1 MYLAPQHDLAM
12 RQMSAGGTI
21 MALFVDGGS
30 VAEKIADL
38 KARWGVGAGVRY
50 NSPVGPLRLDLAYG
64 VEPRAW
70 RLHFNVGFTF

>member
-1 MYLAPQHDLAM
+1 
-12 RQMSAGGTI
+12 
-21 MALFVDGGS
+21 

-64 VEPRAW
+64 VQPRAW
-70 RLHFNVGFTF
+70 RLHFNVGFVF